1 VSTTIAN
8 QNLISDFVEFCACR
22 KIDPEMALELLG
34 AQDWEAGKIDSD
46 GGPTEEQ
53 WKEFNRALENFAGDP
68 TLKQMEATLT
78 SVMASK

>member
-22 KIDPEMALELLG
+22 KIDPEIALELLG
-34 AQDWEAGKIDSD
+34 AQDWEAGKID

-53 WKEFNRALENFAGDP
+53 WKEFNLLLKNFAGDP